1 MKRVLTLLAL
11 AAVVFVSSCKG
22 GGTSTK
28 LSGPEAAAKAAIEA
42 IKKGD
47 MKAFINTYNL
57 SDDDK
62 ATLSALMEDKLT
74 KELDKKGGIKSYE
87 FIDIVYFSSGIFSDG
102 CGRWTICVSYR
113 QRLSAERHSF
123 LRPSEWL
130 YHDRA
135 TESDDGRKQRRN
147 GMVAR
152 RGADDIIQS

>member
-42 IKKGD
+42 VKKGD

-62 ATLSALMEDKLT
+62 ATLSALMEDKLQ

-87 FIDIVYFSSGIFSDG
+87 FVDTNIDGDNATVKVKLYYNNDTEEESTFKLTKVDG
-102 CGRWTICVSYR
+102 K
-113 QRLSAERHSF
+113 
-123 LRPSEWL
+123 WL
-130 YHDRA
+130 QEMD
-135 TESDDGRKQRRN
+135 K
-147 GMVAR
+147 
-152 RGADDIIQS
+152 

>member
-11 AAVVFVSSCKG
+11 AAVVLLSSCKG

-74 KELDKKGGIKSYE
+74 KEMDKKGGIKSYE
-87 FIDIVYFSSGIFSDG
+87 FIDTNIDG
-102 CGRWTICVSYR
+102 DKATVKVKLFYNNDTEEESTFKFTNVDGK
-113 QRLSAERHSF
+113 
-123 LRPSEWL
+123 WL
-130 YHDRA
+130 QEMD
-135 TESDDGRKQRRN
+135 K
-147 GMVAR
+147 
-152 RGADDIIQS
+152 